1 MTSPAA
7 ATGPQTSSL
16 IIGNALSIPK
26 LIYGTAWKKERTADL
41 VYAALKTGF
50 RAVDTAAQPKHYDER
65 GVGEGIGRAICEGIV
80 NRKDLFIQTKFTP
93 LNSQSETLPYDRFAP
108 LVDMVHQSV
117 QSSLKNF
124 TFVGQEPYLDGL
136 ILHGP
141 MDTIDDTM
149 IVWKTLESYAPHR
162 IRHLGLSNT
171 TLSTL
176 EAVYARASLKPAIVQ
191 NRFWSRTGFERALR
205 SYCRENDMVFQAFW
219 TITAN
224 RELLES
230 EPVRFVAQ
238 NAGVDAVAAYYSL
251 LVALGNLAV
260 LDGTTDTAHMAAD
273 LEIEKVGLW
282 ADNENRAWS
291 QTLKTFQAMLGD
303 L

>member
-1 MTSPAA
+1 M
-7 ATGPQTSSL
+7 G
-16 IIGNALSIPK
+16 
-26 LIYGTAWKKERTADL
+26 
-41 VYAALKTGF
+41 
-50 RAVDTAAQPKHYDER
+50 
-65 GVGEGIGRAICEGIV
+65 
-80 NRKDLFIQTKFTP
+80 
-93 LNSQSETLPYDRFAP
+93 
-108 LVDMVHQSV
+108 
-117 QSSLKNF
+117 
-124 TFVGQEPYLDGL
+124 
-136 ILHGP
+136 
-141 MDTIDDTM
+141 TIDDTM
-149 IVWKTLESYAPHR
+149 TVWKTLESYAPHR

-230 EPVRFVAQ
+230 EPVRFIAQ